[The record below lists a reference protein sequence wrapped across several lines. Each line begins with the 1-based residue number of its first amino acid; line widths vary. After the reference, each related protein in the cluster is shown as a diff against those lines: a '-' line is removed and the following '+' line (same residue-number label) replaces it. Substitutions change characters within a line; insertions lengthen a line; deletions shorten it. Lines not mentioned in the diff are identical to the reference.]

1 MDTDGQ
7 GCSQRLS
14 PLVFGLVVVQLLV
27 APVFVEHEL
36 REASV
41 LNDAVR
47 QPGRQLVDPLDE
59 IHFRRALGQ
68 VR

>member
-1 MDTDGQ
+1 MDKDGQ

-14 PLVFGLVVVQLLV
+14 PLVFGLVVVQSLV

-47 QPGRQLVDPLDE
+47 QPGRQFVDPFDE
-59 IHFRRALGQ
+59 IHFRRALRQ
-68 VR
+68 LQ